1 MLEFTW
7 LFLFALAH
15 AALTISI
22 GLGFSARVHEMMV
35 VIAAFVSLILFAIVA
50 IASTNV
56 QVVTDSGTVTQSQ
69 PAAGWYAYGMALI
82 SLIIAVAATMVWLPD
97 SEDIMNNV
105 SN

>member
-1 MLEFTW
+1 MLELTW

-15 AALTISI
+15 AALATSI
-22 GLGFSARVHEMMV
+22 TLGFAPGVNEMTV
-35 VIAAFVSLILFAIVA
+35 VIAAFVAIILFAIVA
-50 IASTNV
+50 ISSSNV
-56 QVVTDSGTVTQSQ
+56 QVITDSGAVTQAQ

-97 SEDIMNNV
+97 SQEVMKNV